1 MQNLLYENAY
11 KILDS
16 CVDKKIQ
23 SNLLGVLRQYKMYF
37 TETEW
42 KFLNDKHHEVSN
54 FYGLPKIHKSKI
66 IKFAMNT
73 QNSEFIG
80 IFNQIT

>member
-80 IFNQIT
+80 IFN